1 MSRER
6 GGLRL
11 QLRLCFPC
19 TQAQTIAVLMPQSSC
34 TLNMSSDD
42 SRQEVVLHSRRRGVD
57 DDWKFNGGYAAG
69 FSWLVGDKAAD
80 CHFDFD
86 CSTLAAEVKKSHL
99 KADAIHP
106 STVTERFE
114 AELGQATA
122 LDRRLA
128 AELGASEESQA
139 SRLHSA
145 NVTEIKRG
153 IVSRLEAS

>member
-1 MSRER
+1 
-6 GGLRL
+6 
-11 QLRLCFPC
+11 
-19 TQAQTIAVLMPQSSC
+19 MPQSSC